1 MCKSEAQGGQLC
13 PEHTREPYRLAL
25 TLRLQKGKPSALF
38 SKDSLLEHATR
49 YATTSEGE
57 SRIKLDITKNSS
69 QKDIVSTLESA
80 LVKAKRIREVNAET
94 SRFLKKASAQIDSR
108 KSLDGSAPEP
118 ISWLVDEPIWP
129 NRDSTDRATA
139 GLGKNK
145 EEMLI
150 VQKAFRALYR
160 DAWRALFLK
169 TGQGSQPPK
178 SNQEGW
184 AWRKEATEFAA
195 SRIAKAKV
203 ISAGEVKV
211 GMTVYNGAGIY
222 TVKDVT
228 LVNLD
233 PRGKKINAY
242 RFTYHG
248 FKGKEEDSSSERK
261 FVLLVPGKS
270 FAVPLRS

>member
-13 PEHTREPYRLAL
+13 AEHTREPYRLAL

-49 YATTSEGE
+49 YATTPEGE
-57 SRIKLDITKNSS
+57 NRIKLDITRNSA
-69 QKDIVSTLESA
+69 QRDIISTLETA
-80 LVKAKRIREVNAET
+80 LVKAKRIREVNADT
-94 SRFLKKASAQIDSR
+94 TRFLKQASGQTDTR
-108 KSLDGSAPEP
+108 KTGDGSAPEP
-118 ISWLVDEPIWP
+118 ISWLIDEPIWP
-129 NRDSTDRATA
+129 NRDSTDKATA

-145 EEMLI
+145 EEMLL

-160 DAWRALFLK
+160 DAWRAFFLK
-169 TGQGSQPPK
+169 TSKVPQPPK

-184 AWRKEATEFAA
+184 AWRKEATEFAS

-211 GMTVYNGAGIY
+211 GMTVYNGFGIY
-222 TVKDVT
+222 TVKDVS

-242 RFTYHG
+242 KFTYHG
-248 FKGKEEDSSSERK
+248 FKGKEEDSSLQRK

-270 FAVPLRS
+270 FSVPLNG